1 MPRYGLDTGFFF
13 KLFDSDPRART
24 VWNAIVAGEAE
35 GVVSTITAYELSINA
50 LKGVLVREDVEGLLE
65 ELPVL
70 CTVHAHL
77 SVDDAQHAA
86 RIAWGNNLAMA
97 DVLILQGFLE
107 AEVDHVVTT
116 DRDFAKY
123 EGGLDVEVL

>member
-13 KLFDSDPRART
+13 KLFDGDARARM
-24 VWNAIVAGEAE
+24 VWNEIVAGEAE
-35 GVVSTITAYELSINA
+35 GIVSTITAYELSINA
-50 LKGVLVREDVEGLLE
+50 LKGVLVREDVEALLE

-97 DVLILQGFLE
+97 DVLILQSFLD
-107 AEVDHVVTT
+107 AEVDRIVTT
-116 DRDFAKY
+116 DRDFERY
-123 EGGLDVEVL
+123 EGGPDVEVL